1 MRIPMN
7 TISPLTLFWRVI
19 YVLALFSV
27 FIAGILARN
36 QDSKKGP
43 RKNQSEA
50 ANQKPLWIQPSTTT
64 GRTPDRSNR
73 PSRWMPIHGI
83 INQLKS

>member
-1 MRIPMN
+1 MRMSTN

-36 QDSKKGP
+36 QDSSRP
-43 RKNQSEA
+43 P
-50 ANQKPLWIQPSTTT
+50 QKT
-64 GRTPDRSNR
+64 N
-73 PSRWMPIHGI
+73 
-83 INQLKS
+83 

>member
-1 MRIPMN
+1 MRMPMN

-36 QDSKKGP
+36 QDSKKAP
-43 RKNQSEA
+43 AKT
-50 ANQKPLWIQPSTTT
+50 NQKSPRIQTLMQATT
-64 GRTPDRSNR
+64 R
-73 PSRWMPIHGI
+73 
-83 INQLKS
+83 

>member
-1 MRIPMN
+1 MRMLMN

-27 FIAGILARN
+27 FIGGILARN

-43 RKNQSEA
+43 RKET
-50 ANQKPLWIQPSTTT
+50 NQKRPRIQTLMQAAT
-64 GRTPDRSNR
+64 R
-73 PSRWMPIHGI
+73 
-83 INQLKS
+83 

>member
-1 MRIPMN
+1 MRMLMN

-36 QDSKKGP
+36 QESKKAPAKKLIRNVRGF
-43 RKNQSEA
+43 
-50 ANQKPLWIQPSTTT
+50 
-64 GRTPDRSNR
+64 GY
-73 PSRWMPIHGI
+73 
-83 INQLKS
+83 